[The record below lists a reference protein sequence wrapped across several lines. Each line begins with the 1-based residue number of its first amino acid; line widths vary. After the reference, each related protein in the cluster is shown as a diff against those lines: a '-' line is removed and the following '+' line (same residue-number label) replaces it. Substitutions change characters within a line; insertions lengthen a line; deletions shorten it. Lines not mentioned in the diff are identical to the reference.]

1 MAIIRQQQLL
11 KYAMAV
17 EFSEAAKRSIKTAS
31 SAFAKTIFLSHSHH
45 DKLLVEGLKN
55 LLASV
60 GVELY
65 IDWLDDNMPAVTSR
79 ETAEKLK
86 SRIKSCNLF
95 MLLATANALNSKWVP
110 WEIGVADGVKSLA
123 QIILVPVADDTGR
136 FPGSEY
142 LQIYNKLETDPAS
155 TPFITSPNGISQDK
169 LSNLLRRL

>member
-1 MAIIRQQQLL
+1 MAIIKQRQLL
-11 KYAMAV
+11 NYATSL
-17 EFSEAAKRSIKTAS
+17 EFSESARRSVKVAS
-31 SAFAKTIFLSHSHH
+31 SAFTKTVFLSHSHK

-55 LLASV
+55 LLGSM

-86 SRIKSCNLF
+86 NRIKSCNLF
-95 MLLATANALNSKWVP
+95 MLLATTNALNSKWVP
-110 WEIGVADGVKSLA
+110 WEIGIADGVKSLA
-123 QIILVPVADDTGR
+123 QIVLVPVADDSGS

-142 LQIYNKLETDPAS
+142 LQIYNKLETDPSLA
-155 TPFITSPNGISQDK
+155 PFITSPNGINQDK